1 MSVFDHSHNRFSLKH
16 LGRRLEALPALL
28 VLIPV
33 VVGIL
38 LHEYAVLHW
47 GLTVVLLA
55 TALVASIVFRYRA
68 YAPLFVVV
76 ALVAFGYVVT
86 ELRSVRSDIPY
97 DADLELMVGVE
108 SIPIERNG
116 YRISEGVVTA
126 WRGDGAWHEVDSRV
140 MLWLHSDS
148 VGEGDRLRFH
158 GSVRERISRF
168 EPYDKL
174 LHRRGFVGGVGVD
187 SSLVVAS
194 ERGDLTLHSRAV
206 RHLEQYM
213 RDSVSYATA
222 EAMVVGSRRM
232 ITPEL
237 RKAYSSTGLSHLMA
251 VSGLHLGIVMLVV
264 GWLLRPIVV
273 VHRGVVV
280 YRVLIIVALWVF
292 AVMSGGSP
300 SVLRAALMF
309 SVLQLAD
316 LISRSSWSL
325 NTLAAIVVAMLIYR
339 PDYLY
344 DISFQLSVVA
354 VAGIVVWGVPIVRR
368 VGERRGPMSWLWS
381 TIIISV
387 VATLWSMPLV
397 SHTFGTV
404 PIVGVIVAPVVMLTA
419 YLILGFGV
427 VTLLLPAPLAEP
439 FAWCMERS
447 AWLQNIIV
455 ERASWW
461 PWASLEYQMSGAEV
475 AAVYALFAL
484 ATLCGWM
491 YREKK
496 VVTLSVDDFEH

>member
-1 MSVFDHSHNRFSLKH
+1 MSVFDHSHSRFSLER

-28 VLIPV
+28 MLIPMI
-33 VVGIL
+33 VGIL
-38 LHEYAVLHW
+38 LHEYTVLHW
-47 GLTVVLLA
+47 GLTVVLLVV
-55 TALVASIVFRYRA
+55 ALVASIVLRYRA
-68 YAPLFVVV
+68 YAPLFVAV

-86 ELRSVRSDIPY
+86 ELRSIKSAIPY
-97 DADLELMVGVE
+97 DTDLELMVEVE
-108 SIPIERNG
+108 SIPVEREG
-116 YRISEGVVTA
+116 YRTSEGTITA
-126 WRGDGAWHEVDSRV
+126 WRDDAAWCEADSRV

-148 VGEGDRLRFH
+148 VGEGDRLRLN

-187 SSLVVAS
+187 SSLVVAT
-194 ERGDLTLHSRAV
+194 ERGDLSLHSRAV
-206 RHLEQYM
+206 RHLDQYL
-213 RDSVSYATA
+213 RDTASYATA

-251 VSGLHLGIVMLVV
+251 VSGLHLGIVLLVV

-292 AVMSGGSP
+292 AVMSGSSP

-316 LISRSSWSL
+316 LISRNSWSL

-354 VAGIVVWGVPIVRR
+354 VAGIVTWGVPIIRR

-419 YLILGFGV
+419 YLIIGFGV
-427 VTLLLPAPLAEP
+427 VALLLPGPLAEP
-439 FAWCMERS
+439 FAWCMERG
-447 AWLQNIIV
+447 AWLQNCVV

-475 AAVYALFAL
+475 ATIYALFA
-484 ATLCGWM
+484 AITLCGWM